1 MGVCR
6 HLSSKL
12 FASKADFHPLFDF
25 LSSLHSNGQPMML
38 NDRITSF
45 DEMDAAL
52 TKAEKLLEN
61 MDAEVHWLLCTH
73 PSLLYL

>member
-1 MGVCR
+1 MCR

-12 FASKADFHPLFDF
+12 FSSKEDFNPLFEY
-25 LSSLHSNGQPMML
+25 LRSLHSNGTSMML

-45 DEMDAAL
+45 DDMDAAL

-61 MDAEVHWLLCTH
+61 MDAEVC
-73 PSLLYL
+73 

>member
-1 MGVCR
+1 MCR

-12 FASKADFHPLFDF
+12 FASKEDFNPLFEF
-25 LSSLHSNGQPMML
+25 LRSLHSNGDSMML

-45 DEMDAAL
+45 DDMDAAL

-61 MDAEVHWLLCTH
+61 MDAEVLLFTH
-73 PSLLYL
+73 LAMDPLTL

>member
-1 MGVCR
+1 MCR

-25 LSSLHSNGQPMML
+25 LSSLHSNGTSMML

-45 DEMDAAL
+45 EDMDAAL
-52 TKAEKLLEN
+52 TKAEKLMED
-61 MDAEVHWLLCTH
+61 MDAEV
-73 PSLLYL
+73 

>member
-1 MGVCR
+1 MCR

-25 LSSLHSNGQPMML
+25 LSSLHANGKPTML

-45 DEMDAAL
+45 DEMDTAL
-52 TKAEKLLEN
+52 TGAEKLLEN
-61 MDAEVHWLLCTH
+61 MDAEVR
-73 PSLLYL
+73 